1 MPHLKRRFLRWQSVV
16 VFCAGLIPVTVMAER
31 QYWVSVASFERAEQ
45 ADVAIREAD
54 RSVPEGFSVV
64 GIPTD
69 AGYVYRVASGPFS
82 TRELAE
88 AGLSSVRAA
97 GYDDAWLWSA
107 DTSQIEQGVTLAS
120 GYERDS
126 SLGAYEPLPDYEPA
140 SYEIDDVRLEPRT
153 QMKEVPKLVIDA
165 PENYQLNRL
174 HRDD

>member
-1 MPHLKRRFLRWQSVV
+1 MVGRAVAEFTAQWEFASRLTPTRDEATAFVREYERARGRRFDPLELRVV
-16 VFCAGLIPVTVMAER
+16 N
-31 QYWVSVASFERAEQ
+31 
-45 ADVAIREAD
+45 
-54 RSVPEGFSVV
+54 
-64 GIPTD
+64 
-69 AGYVYRVASGPFS
+69 
-82 TRELAE
+82 
-88 AGLSSVRAA
+88 AA
-97 GYDDAWLWSA
+97 A